1 MDISTLDIESVRKL
15 TDTLIKVLD
24 SRLHRRV
31 HMGETIWVK
40 GSLSQALKL
49 PDIRRR
55 LHMQSEARQQQAKN
69 SLNHVWHSLSDTT
82 RDNVL
87 KELEWYAPEHL
98 DWDDPRSNRRPFPPT
113 K

>member
-1 MDISTLDIESVRKL
+1 MDIESVRKL
-15 TDTLIKVLD
+15 ADALIAVLD

-40 GSLSQALKL
+40 GSLSQALQL
-49 PDIRRR
+49 PEIRRR
-55 LHMQSEARQQQAKN
+55 LHLTSESRQQQAKE
-69 SLNHVWHSLSDTT
+69 SFNHVWHTLSDTT

-87 KELEWYAPEHL
+87 KKLEWYEPEAL
-98 DWDDPRSNRRPFPPT
+98 PWDDPRSNRRPFPPSNN